1 MAQTQIIKNRKSNNS
16 MNKNSKKILKK
27 SFKSSNKESMIES
40 MKKDLE
46 KNKEEVKII
55 KKKYERANTIKDLT
69 SKKEKINSDSS
80 ISSNISVKSN
90 KSFDGRKK
98 TLTLKPEIQT
108 IRRIPSDKY
117 LFTPMPRTSIIAISP
132 EADKIRRINKML
144 RREEYN
150 VQLKKTNITKLFGK
164 RLIFIQR
171 FWRKWFKNV
180 YLKKTI
186 KIQSVYKG
194 HFIRKGIKSDR
205 LIVIRLVVK
214 LCLEGRR
221 FHFYFFIGQI
231 RKLIRAIFFQNMINT
246 NDISIQVDIP
256 YNINKNIESNNIK
269 VEEINYVEG
278 DLERLSKLLG
288 QGNINGLKSF
298 PRPYCEVGINFKVF
312 RKKNVRENNQ
322 IDINKTQE
330 YDMKYSGKTSQ
341 LIIDIKNK
349 KIVLNKFQN
358 NEIVAQRKNYI
369 GNNNNKIIKFNEE
382 QLEEELGE
390 KKTFLKSKNII
401 AQEFDVLKSD
411 KYVNLIRK
419 KIIYNKWNFYT
430 KESHYKLE
438 ENKKR
443 LEERVIQE
451 KNEEIMIKF
460 TTKTKLFIM
469 LIKECLI
476 KHIRKDT
483 LNLLYPIELRLEKKL
498 KSYQKKGNSFFGLR
512 RTAEFNENI
521 SKSSKNILCDST
533 INNGSSSIIFNDET
547 IFIYIN
553 QSGFNNEILKKYELT
568 PHELSIYIQ
577 TQNKN
582 K

>member
-1 MAQTQIIKNRKSNNS
+1 MVQTQIIKNRKNNNS
-16 MNKNSKKILKK
+16 MNKNNKKILKK
-27 SFKSSNKESMIES
+27 SFKLSNKESMIEN

-46 KNKEEVKII
+46 KKKEEIKVI
-55 KKKYERANTIKDLT
+55 KKKYERAKTIKDLT

-117 LFTPMPRTSIIAISP
+117 LFTPMPRKSIIAISP

-231 RKLIRAIFFQNMINT
+231 RKLIRAIFFQSMINT

-288 QGNINGLKSF
+288 KGNINGLKSF
-298 PRPYCEVGINFKVF
+298 PRPYCEVGSNFKVF
-312 RKKNVRENNQ
+312 RKIVRENNQ

-358 NEIVAQRKNYI
+358 NDIIAQRKNYI
-369 GNNNNKIIKFNEE
+369 GHNNNKIIKYNEE

-401 AQEFDVLKSD
+401 AQEFDILKSD
-411 KYVNLIRK
+411 KYVDLIRK
-419 KIIYNKWNFYT
+419 K
-430 KESHYKLE
+430 
-438 ENKKR
+438 
-443 LEERVIQE
+443 
-451 KNEEIMIKF
+451 
-460 TTKTKLFIM
+460 
-469 LIKECLI
+469 
-476 KHIRKDT
+476 
-483 LNLLYPIELRLEKKL
+483 
-498 KSYQKKGNSFFGLR
+498 
-512 RTAEFNENI
+512 
-521 SKSSKNILCDST
+521 
-533 INNGSSSIIFNDET
+533 
-547 IFIYIN
+547 
-553 QSGFNNEILKKYELT
+553 
-568 PHELSIYIQ
+568 
-577 TQNKN
+577 
-582 K
+582 